1 MMAPKVEPTLP
12 STRHFVRGTYVPDF
26 STFGFWATLQFMLEI
41 LFSERQT
48 EQLFRPGE
56 TFPTNMELARS
67 ILFPGMAPANP
78 SYTPPELLVLAQ
90 SRAQWVYNVPHG
102 ATLPGSPSA
111 WAPFMFWVTL
121 PLSTFQRCM
130 VTAQRTGTFVLNF
143 ADVVGT
149 LDGSLNL
156 SFSPRSALLFYTFQ
170 LSISERQGRTFEFS
184 ADEMVATFGF
194 RVTQQ
199 WLAIYFGT
207 GRARMWNRRY
217 CDFLVK
223 TSSLQVP
230 LEPSWAT
237 FCMVYHFAHPYTL
250 VLDLNQYLDGNF
262 RGIPCRHFRLMHLPL
277 LERVYNEAYHM
288 EEGWVPLSGVTPTT
302 LTRPARL

>member
-1 MMAPKVEPTLP
+1 MEKNNFMRMKSDPNLYVHESKKLYVLAYVDDLMFFDSCADVSTLIADLQKDLLLKVKHLLKYLAGTKNFEQYLWWRRIDRWVEPTLP

-170 LSISERQGRTFEFS
+170 LSISER
-184 ADEMVATFGF
+184 
-194 RVTQQ
+194 
-199 WLAIYFGT
+199 
-207 GRARMWNRRY
+207 Y

-223 TSSLQVP
+223 TSSLQ
-230 LEPSWAT
+230 
-237 FCMVYHFAHPYTL
+237 
-250 VLDLNQYLDGNF
+250 
-262 RGIPCRHFRLMHLPL
+262 
-277 LERVYNEAYHM
+277 AYHM

-302 LTRPARL
+302 LSYEKHVTFDTASGL